1 MNENKKLGSL
11 LHELGIR
18 ESKFSKMEIEFKS
31 IKSPL
36 QRRTVTEIENLCG
49 IDELTTFV
57 EKYIRSIE
65 LKDRLLL
72 RLQLEYY
79 RSLYWSKVNVE
90 DDVLRLKYS
99 KVRTKEVLERHISK
113 RPSKYLTLLLDIV
126 TYNINF
132 MSKVRRLG

>member
-1 MNENKKLGSL
+1 MEKKVNQR
-11 LHELGIR
+11 I
-18 ESKFSKMEIEFKS
+18 KFSKMEIEFKN
-31 IKSPL
+31 ITSPL
-36 QRRTVTEIENLCG
+36 QRRTITEIENLCG

-65 LKDRLLL
+65 HRDRLLL
-72 RLQLEYY
+72 SLQIEYY
-79 RSLYWSKVNVE
+79 RSLYWSNVNVE
-90 DDVLRLKYS
+90 DDVLMWKHM
-99 KVRTKEVLERHISK
+99 KVKTKEVLERHISK

>member
-1 MNENKKLGSL
+1 MLVFGYL
-11 LHELGIR
+11 
-18 ESKFSKMEIEFKS
+18 
-31 IKSPL
+31 
-36 QRRTVTEIENLCG
+36 EIENLCG